1 MNKIITL
8 NEIERLSNRLKEEN
22 KSIVLVGGC
31 FDIFHFGHFYFLKK
45 SKKLA
50 DLLIVALESD
60 QSVRILKGKNRP
72 VTPLPLRAELL
83 ANISFVDYVVTL
95 ADNMTDKSYQQ
106 LTDTVKPN
114 VIAVT
119 KGDRNLSKKED
130 QIKKIGGKLVV
141 IPAYNT
147 PSSSE
152 LLQIINKEI

>member
-1 MNKIITL
+1 MSKIITL
-8 NEIERLSNRLKEEN
+8 NQAEQVSRKMKSDGR
-22 KSIVLVGGC
+22 SIVLVGGC

-50 DLLIVALESD
+50 DLLIIALESD

-83 ANISFVDYVVTL
+83 ASISFVDYVVTL

-106 LTDTVKPN
+106 LTDAIKPN
-114 VIAVT
+114 VIAAT
-119 KGDRNLSKKED
+119 KGDRNLSKKEN

-152 LLQIINKEI
+152 LLQIINQEV